1 MGCGSSTPA
10 AAELPAAAPD
20 AAKKIAEAAE
30 EARKKKE
37 ADEKIELERIAAEK
51 ERIVKEEAEKAQNAQ
66 AEVQRLAKVEADR
79 LAAAEEAE
87 KKRLAKVEADR
98 LAAEKAEKDRLAAL
112 KAKHAPFQQFVGPNE
127 VIVMSNLFDKMSG
140 GVMVGFQPRRLIL
153 TKKPKLSSV
162 DMASKEVKGNIDW
175 SADFQPTCKVEADKH
190 SIMILA
196 KTPDN
201 GERSYVFKHHAED
214 ANADLNAWTTAI
226 NQFKK

>member
-1 MGCGSSTPA
+1 MN
-10 AAELPAAAPD
+10 APT
-20 AAKKIAEAAE
+20 I
-30 EARKKKE
+30 
-37 ADEKIELERIAAEK
+37 
-51 ERIVKEEAEKAQNAQ
+51 
-66 AEVQRLAKVEADR
+66 QRLAQIEADR
-79 LAAAEEAE
+79 IAAAEEAE
-87 KKRLAKVEADR
+87 KKRLAKVESDR
-98 LAAEKAEKDRLAAL
+98 LAAEKIEKDRLAAL
-112 KAKHAPFQQFVGPNE
+112 KAKHAPFQQFVGPSE

-153 TKKPKLSSV
+153 TNKPKIYYV
-162 DMASKEVKGNIDW
+162 DMATKEVKGNIDW

-214 ANADLNAWTTAI
+214 ANADLNAWTTTI